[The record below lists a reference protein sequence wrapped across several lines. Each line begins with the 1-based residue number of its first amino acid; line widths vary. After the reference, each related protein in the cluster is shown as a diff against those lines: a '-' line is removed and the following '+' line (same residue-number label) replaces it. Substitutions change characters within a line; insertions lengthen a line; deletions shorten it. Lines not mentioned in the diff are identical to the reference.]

1 MAKHKKVREP
11 QSLEEALVIIRKQ
24 EAIIAKQAAKFEE
37 LETKV
42 LELSETIKLF
52 GVRTYGKKSEI
63 LTPGQT
69 SLFED
74 SVKEEENS
82 TDPNV
87 STEPAVEEYVVR
99 RRKKKRG
106 VRQANL
112 DALPQVDK
120 VYELKGKKR
129 FCDTCGEE
137 LKIIGKHL
145 AHRKIKCKPMEFY
158 CENFYVQVV
167 KSERSKCYFWAA
179 SSTKEFNQ
187 HNIAYFFYAAS
198 RGGEVIPQII
208 GPDYRGC
215 LMCDRHS
222 AYQQERLPNGTLEAC
237 LIHIARKFKEIV
249 KIGKGAKILQHSKA
263 AEAATKLGEIF
274 HTEHDLSYTTG
285 EEKAAQRRLRLK
297 PLLDEFY
304 RFIGEIKH
312 PIGKLRVAIN
322 YALNQ
327 KERVYQIFEHG
338 ELPLDNNHDEQLI
351 RPTTIGR
358 KNYLFAKTEAGA
370 EANAIWYTF
379 IQTAKL
385 NQLKVREYL
394 EHLLSAFTW
403 TESPVWEAYLPW
415 DPEIQRKFGT
425 Q

>member
-1 MAKHKKVREP
+1 M
-11 QSLEEALVIIRKQ
+11 
-24 EAIIAKQAAKFEE
+24 
-37 LETKV
+37 
-42 LELSETIKLF
+42 
-52 GVRTYGKKSEI
+52 
-63 LTPGQT
+63 
-69 SLFED
+69 
-74 SVKEEENS
+74 KEEENS

-129 FCDTCGEE
+129 FCDACGEE

-179 SSTKEFNQ
+179 SSAKEFSQ

-215 LMCDRHS
+215 LMCDGHS
-222 AYQQERLPNGTLEAC
+222 AYQQERLPNGTLKAC

-274 HTEHDLSYTTG
+274 HIEHDLSYTTG

-297 PLLDEFY
+297 PLMDEFY
-304 RFIGEIKH
+304 RFIGEIEH
-312 PIGKLRVAIN
+312 PISKLRVAIN

-351 RPTTIGR
+351 RPTTTGL

>member
-179 SSTKEFNQ
+179 SSAKEFNQ

-215 LMCDRHS
+215 LMCDGHS

-274 HTEHDLSYTTG
+274 HTEHDLSYTTR

-394 EHLLSAFTW
+394 EHLLSSFTW

>member
-1 MAKHKKVREP
+1 M
-11 QSLEEALVIIRKQ
+11 
-24 EAIIAKQAAKFEE
+24 
-37 LETKV
+37 
-42 LELSETIKLF
+42 
-52 GVRTYGKKSEI
+52 
-63 LTPGQT
+63 
-69 SLFED
+69 
-74 SVKEEENS
+74 KEEENS

-179 SSTKEFNQ
+179 SSAKEFNQ

-215 LMCDRHS
+215 LMCDGHS

-274 HTEHDLSYTTG
+274 HTEHDLSYTTR
-285 EEKAAQRRLRLK
+285 EEKAAKRRLRLK

-403 TESPVWEAYLPW
+403 TKSPVWEAYLPW

>member
-11 QSLEEALVIIRKQ
+11 QSLEEALVIIHKQ

-69 SLFED
+69 SLFAD

-129 FCDTCGEE
+129 FCDACGEE

-145 AHRKIKCKPMEFY
+145 AHRRIKCKPMEFY

-179 SSTKEFNQ
+179 GSAKEFNQ

-198 RGGEVIPQII
+198 RGGEVIPRII

-215 LMCDRHS
+215 LMCDGHS
-222 AYQQERLPNGTLEAC
+222 AYQQERLPNGTLGAC
-237 LIHIARKFKEIV
+237 LIHIARKFKEII
-249 KIGKGAKILQHSKA
+249 KIGKGATFQSRRS
-263 AEAATKLGEIF
+263 GNQVRR
-274 HTEHDLSYTTG
+274 DLSYR
-285 EEKAAQRRLRLK
+285 A
-297 PLLDEFY
+297 
-304 RFIGEIKH
+304 
-312 PIGKLRVAIN
+312 
-322 YALNQ
+322 
-327 KERVYQIFEHG
+327 
-338 ELPLDNNHDEQLI
+338 
-351 RPTTIGR
+351 
-358 KNYLFAKTEAGA
+358 
-370 EANAIWYTF
+370 
-379 IQTAKL
+379 
-385 NQLKVREYL
+385 
-394 EHLLSAFTW
+394 
-403 TESPVWEAYLPW
+403 
-415 DPEIQRKFGT
+415 
-425 Q
+425 

>member
-1 MAKHKKVREP
+1 M
-11 QSLEEALVIIRKQ
+11 
-24 EAIIAKQAAKFEE
+24 
-37 LETKV
+37 
-42 LELSETIKLF
+42 
-52 GVRTYGKKSEI
+52 
-63 LTPGQT
+63 
-69 SLFED
+69 
-74 SVKEEENS
+74 KEEENS

-106 VRQANL
+106 VRQVNL

-129 FCDTCGEE
+129 FCDACGEE

-179 SSTKEFNQ
+179 SSAKEFNQ

-215 LMCDRHS
+215 LMCDGHS

-237 LIHIARKFKEIV
+237 LIHTARKFKEIV

-274 HTEHDLSYTTG
+274 HTEHDLSYTTR
-285 EEKAAQRRLRLK
+285 EEKAAKRRLRLK

-370 EANAIWYTF
+370 EANATWYTF

-394 EHLLSAFTW
+394 EHLLSSFTW